1 MGRIGSACLLV
12 SLKSNDRVCFWCCF
26 CICMGKESQKSAL
39 LALFHFA
46 RVRAASR
53 LHVANYKPCVE
64 EDFLEKTGEKW
75 VWEPR
80 HRMRRTTI
88 IFKLVRAKVE
98 PLALAVSVR
107 SFVRWMPHSDQCVVH
122 RTSNRGSFSVVY
134 STLIHKEQFISEIT
148 KKLMTNTESNFWD
161 IR

>member
-1 MGRIGSACLLV
+1 M
-12 SLKSNDRVCFWCCF
+12 K
-26 CICMGKESQKSAL
+26 
-39 LALFHFA
+39 ALFA
-46 RVRAASR
+46 PLYLTIWLLGTLTRTAAIESYSTAA
-53 LHVANYKPCVE
+53 LKNSWYANYKPCVE

-107 SFVRWMPHSDQCVVH
+107 SFVHWMPHSDQCVVH

-148 KKLMTNTESNFWD
+148 KKLTTNTELNFRD
-161 IR
+161 IG